1 MTTTLSALSRRGL
14 LVGGAGAALAAPFLA
29 KGFSARAQG
38 GAKSIKIAW
47 NTGAVCS
54 APVGY
59 AIEKGI
65 FAKHGIAGE
74 TVNFAGSTEQLLEA
88 IATGKADAGVGMAL
102 RWLKPLEQGFDVKLV
117 AGTHGGCIRLLGSK
131 PAGVTKLEDLKG
143 KTVAISDLSSPG
155 KNFFSI
161 LLADKGIDPNKDVD
175 WRVFPADLLGLAI
188 DKGEAQA
195 LAHWDPD
202 TWRFLKDE
210 RLVQIASN
218 LDGEY
223 ANRTCCVIG
232 VRGSLFRED
241 RAAVR
246 SLVTALLES
255 AGLAAKD
262 PQATAQVYFDTYKPK
277 SSVEDLIAMLKSHT
291 HNHSPIGEALKR
303 ELVQYT
309 DELKRVQVI
318 KASTDA
324 QKFADRIYGDVFA

>member
-1 MTTTLSALSRRGL
+1 MTNLSAFSRRTL
-14 LVGGAGAALAAPFLA
+14 LVGGVSAALAAPFLPRGLGVQAQSAA
-29 KGFSARAQG
+29 KP
-38 GAKSIKIAW
+38 IKIAW

-131 PAGVTKLEDLKG
+131 VAGITKLEDLKG
-143 KTVAISDLSSPG
+143 KTVAVSDLSSPG
-155 KNFFSI
+155 KAFFSV

-175 WRVFPADLLGLAI
+175 WRVFLADLLALSI
-188 DKGEAQA
+188 EKGEAQA

-210 RLVQIASN
+210 RLVEIANN

-223 ANRTCCVIG
+223 AHRTCCVIG

-241 RAAVR
+241 RATVRTFVTAILRVR
-246 SLVTALLES
+246 SARRQGPAGDG
-255 AGLAAKD
+255 AGL
-262 PQATAQVYFDTYKPK
+262 FRR
-277 SSVEDLIAMLKSHT
+277 L
-291 HNHSPIGEALKR
+291 
-303 ELVQYT
+303 
-309 DELKRVQVI
+309 
-318 KASTDA
+318 
-324 QKFADRIYGDVFA
+324 